1 MTYYARIV
9 SATICLIVLQ
19 SLSSAQAPASKA
31 KKPAVKKAATEVDP
45 LAEARRTMASSLL
58 TSLGDELSGFSGED
72 GELTMRVEFKSGGAM
87 TNNFKVDSFD
97 LTDLFTSLAKED
109 FNRAADLPKG
119 FTGESP
125 RAVAMLAV
133 ARTVLNK
140 KQKVEPR

>member
-1 MTYYARIV
+1 MIIERHETSGVECGLY
-9 SATICLIVLQ
+9 SGKGN
-19 SLSSAQAPASKA
+19 SLS
-31 KKPAVKKAATEVDP
+31 
-45 LAEARRTMASSLL
+45 R
-58 TSLGDELSGFSGED
+58 FSGED

-87 TNNFKVDSFD
+87 TNNFNVDSFD
-97 LTDLFTSLAKED
+97 LTDLFTSLAQED

-140 KQKVEPR
+140 NKKVEPR